1 MQMDS
6 IDEQKF
12 ILLPFE
18 LVALVPIQEGD
29 QTDFSERLM
38 VSVVY

>member
-1 MQMDS
+1 MDS

-18 LVALVPIQEGD
+18 FVALVPTQEGD
-29 QTDFSERLM
+29 QTDFFA
-38 VSVVY
+38 